1 MALLVNYTD
10 LDVDVH
16 VQDAM
21 APAHVQMPQ
30 GLEVVL
36 PPLPAGLH
44 RISVSINGFHVRSQG
59 WGGCWPFIV
68 GLFDGLVIQSRNSGF
83 ELGVHFPPFSEVR

>member
-1 MALLVNYTD
+1 MAFLVNDTD

-21 APAHVQMPQ
+21 AAAHVQMPQ

-44 RISVSINGFHVRSQG
+44 RISVSINGLHMRSRG
-59 WGGCWPFIV
+59 
-68 GLFDGLVIQSRNSGF
+68 
-83 ELGVHFPPFSEVR
+83 